1 MKKTRPYKSDALA
14 AIHETMSD
22 MYASGGIDKKTML
35 EFDESCLTSVQEL
48 SAEEIKAIP
57 EHEAVSQTVFAL
69 YLNVSKESVSQW
81 ERGQKKPAGTTLK
94 LLSLVKKKGL
104 ASIA

>member
-1 MKKTRPYKSDALA
+1 MKKTKTYKSDALA
-14 AIHETMSD
+14 ALHETMSD
-22 MYASGGIDKKTML
+22 LYAFGGIDKKTML

-48 SAEEIKAIP
+48 SAAEIKAIR
-57 EHEAVSQTVFAL
+57 EREAVSQTVFAL

>member
-1 MKKTRPYKSDALA
+1 MKKTKTYKSDALA
-14 AIHETMSD
+14 ALHETMSD
-22 MYASGGIDKKTML
+22 LYASGGIDKKTML

-48 SAEEIKAIP
+48 SAAEIKAIR
-57 EHEAVSQTVFAL
+57 EREAVSQTVFAL

>member
-1 MKKTRPYKSDALA
+1 MKKTKTYKSDALA
-14 AIHETMSD
+14 ALHETMSD
-22 MYASGGIDKKTML
+22 LYASGGIDKKTML

-48 SAEEIKAIP
+48 SAAEIKAIR
-57 EHEAVSQTVFAL
+57 EREAVSQTVFAL
-69 YLNVSKESVSQW
+69 YLNVSKESFSQW

-104 ASIA
+104 AFIA

>member
-1 MKKTRPYKSDALA
+1 
-14 AIHETMSD
+14 
-22 MYASGGIDKKTML
+22 
-35 EFDESCLTSVQEL
+35 
-48 SAEEIKAIP
+48 
-57 EHEAVSQTVFAL
+57 VSQTVFAL
-69 YLNVSKESVSQW
+69 YLNVSKKSVSQW

>member
-1 MKKTRPYKSDALA
+1 
-14 AIHETMSD
+14 MSD
-22 MYASGGIDKKTML
+22 LYASGGIDKKTML

-48 SAEEIKAIP
+48 SASEIKAIR
-57 EHEAVSQTVFAL
+57 EREAVSQTVFAL

>member
-1 MKKTRPYKSDALA
+1 MKKTKTYTNGSLA
-14 AIHETMSD
+14 ALHETMSD
-22 MYASGGIDKKTML
+22 LFAYGGIDKKTML

-48 SAEEIKAIP
+48 SAAEIKAIR
-57 EHEAVSQTVFAL
+57 EREAVSQTVFAL

>member
-1 MKKTRPYKSDALA
+1 MKKTRTYKSDALA
-14 AIHETMSD
+14 ALHETMSD
-22 MYASGGIDKKTML
+22 LYDSGGIDKKTML

-48 SAEEIKAIP
+48 SAAEIKAIR